1 MEIGKARAVGKTAKK
16 VPDFTDLETWRL
28 ARELRRLVY
37 RLTARFPQEENFGL
51 TTQMRRTANSVT
63 ASITEGFGRY
73 SNLENIQFCR
83 QSRGSIY
90 ETRDHLTTALDANYI
105 SKGEFENADALA
117 VSVIRIVNGYIRSTR
132 NSEKASD
139 GD

>member
-1 MEIGKARAVGKTAKK
+1 MEIGKARAVGKTVKQA
-16 VPDFTDLETWRL
+16 PDFTDLETWRL
-28 ARELRRLVY
+28 ARELRRLIC
-37 RLTARFPQEENFGL
+37 RLAARLPPEENFGL
-51 TTQMRRTANSVT
+51 SSQLRRVASAVT
-63 ASITEGFGRY
+63 ASIAEGFGRY

-83 QSRGSIY
+83 QSRSSIY
-90 ETRDHLTTALDANYI
+90 ETRDHLTTALDASYI

-132 NSEKASD
+132 NAEKASD